1 VAQRG
6 TGRHYGV
13 LVRRPSLATGLALTA
28 LFVALGGPA
37 QAARLVGSGE
47 VKDHSLQTRDLSRHA
62 VRALRSTPNGSI
74 NDGKLAPG
82 AVTSGKLGA
91 AAVTAGK
98 LGAGAVGTISVADGA
113 LTTAD
118 IARFSGRF
126 SIQLPAIAKG
136 ACWAGAP
143 QGLGPERADADISQD
158 LVAVTPDYERSRAGL
173 AITPWVSDRTHFAIT
188 ICNAGA
194 ADWAGDLVAFRYAV
208 FRVP

>member
-1 VAQRG
+1 
-6 TGRHYGV
+6 V
-13 LVRRPSLATGLALTA
+13 LVRRPSPATGLALTA

-37 QAARLVGSGE
+37 QAARLVGSRQ
-47 VKDHSLQTRDLSRHA
+47 VQDHSLQTRDLSRKA

-74 NDGKLAPG
+74 TDRKLAAG

-98 LGAGAVGTISVADGA
+98 LGAGAVGTVAVADGS

-126 SIQLPAIAKG
+126 SIQLPALAVG
-136 ACWAGAP
+136 SCWAGAP

-158 LVAVTPDYERSRAGL
+158 LVAVTPDYQRDRAGL
-173 AITPWVSDRTHFAIT
+173 TVTPWISDHSHFAIT
-188 ICNAGA
+188 ICNSGVLVGA
-194 ADWAGDLVAFRYAV
+194 PSVAWPGGLVAFRYAV